1 MNANKLADPGTK
13 NPESV
18 GPEPLSV
25 ALIGPD
31 EERRQALAQA
41 LAESRRARVIE
52 FHSYPAELH
61 DLERLLAQSFDII
74 CLDIDS
80 EPDFAL
86 DLVEVI
92 SSTSAAKI
100 MVYSGVTD
108 QNNVLRCMR
117 AGACEYLILPL
128 KQDAVAEALDRA
140 TSTLNPGTPPTMK
153 KGRLLVFL
161 GAKGGSGVTTI
172 ACNLGIALAQETD
185 QRTLIID
192 LALPMG
198 DAALNLGIA
207 AKYST
212 DDALRN
218 LNRLDA
224 NFLHSLLAKHRSGIS
239 VLAAPSNVPEVEA
252 SKMAID
258 KLMVVARREFDNVIV
273 DVGSR
278 TDLMGTALFNSAS
291 TIYLVTQAG
300 ISELRNSN
308 RLISQFFNEGGP
320 KLEIVINRF
329 EPHSL
334 GGVNE
339 EVITKALGKPL
350 RWKIPDDQD
359 ATRKLQNT
367 ATGQSLGET
376 PISRAILAMAS
387 SISGRPV
394 PRETKKD
401 LGPSGYGRG
410 NPPEWVSN
418 TEGSPNI
425 TSRTTTFARPT
436 PTVAWSTPDPITC
449 GDPLTA
455 VQLNAKAS
463 VPGDFIYT
471 PGAGY
476 VLPAGMHTLWVTFN
490 PADSEDS
497 PVQSAVTIEVS
508 RATPVIS
515 WPAPPVIACGTALSA
530 TQLNAT
536 ATVPG
541 TFEYTPAAGEV
552 LAPGTHTLSVTFTPA
567 NPANYETARAS
578 VVATVAKVK
587 PVIEWPV
594 PDPITYGTALSA
606 TQLNAT
612 ASVPG
617 KFDYSPAAGEV
628 LSAGTHTVTVTFS
641 PADNTHY
648 ATARATVSVIV
659 AKAKP
664 VIAWPTPDPIT
675 YGTVLSDMH
684 LNATASVPGTFDY
697 TPGSG
702 AMVAAGEHTPS
713 VAFTPVDT
721 SNYSSANAAVSL
733 TVRKATPTVAWPT
746 PNPIICGIALSA
758 TQLNATATVPGVFEY
773 TPAAGEVL
781 PPGTHTLSVTFT
793 PTDTLNYSTVQ
804 AVVSLTVT
812 DNLPAAIT
820 WSVPS
825 AISYGVPLSA
835 AQLNATASAEG
846 TFVYTPSAGVVLAPG
861 RYTLS
866 VSFTPA
872 ETANCAAA
880 QANVALEV
888 EGLPNVASLL
898 TATAQTPAAPT
909 VTANHIASAESDE
922 VTSGPTLMQ
931 ENHRKTRTYK
941 GAVYVQGDDGQWH
954 LQQK

>member
-1 MNANKLADPGTK
+1 MSANISADPGMK
-13 NPESV
+13 NSESIVPEV
-18 GPEPLSV
+18 LSV

-31 EERRQALAQA
+31 EERRQALAKA
-41 LAESRRARVIE
+41 LAESCQARVVE

-61 DLERLLAQSFDII
+61 DLERLLEQNFDVIF
-74 CLDIDS
+74 LDIDS
-80 EPDFAL
+80 EPEFAL
-86 DLVEVI
+86 ELVEVI
-92 SSTSAAKI
+92 SNTSAAKI
-100 MVYSGVTD
+100 MVYSRITD
-108 QNNVLRCMR
+108 QDNVLRCLH
-117 AGACEYLILPL
+117 AGAREYLILPL
-128 KQDAVAEALDRA
+128 KLDEVAEALGRA
-140 TSTLNPGTPPTMK
+140 MAILNPGTRPTIK
-153 KGRLLVFL
+153 TGRLLVFL

-172 ACNLGIALAQETD
+172 ACNLAIALAQETD

-218 LNRLDA
+218 TDRLDA
-224 NFLHSLLAKHRSGIS
+224 NFLQSLLVKHRSGIS

-258 KLMVVARREFDNVIV
+258 KLMVIARREFDNVIV

-278 TDLMGTALFNSAS
+278 IDLMGTAIFNKAS

-308 RLISQFFNEGGP
+308 RLISQFFSESGS

-329 EPHSL
+329 EPRSL

-339 EVITKALGKPL
+339 EVITRALGKPL

-367 ATGQSLGET
+367 ATGHSVADT
-376 PISRAILAMAS
+376 PISRVSLQMAS
-387 SISGRPV
+387 CITGRPV
-394 PRETKKD
+394 PRETKKG
-401 LGPSGYGRG
+401 LGPLGKV
-410 NPPEWVSN
+410 NPERVPDIDA
-418 TEGSPNI
+418 SPN
-425 TSRTTTFARPT
+425 TKLATPTLPRPT
-436 PTVAWSTPDPITC
+436 PTVAWSMPDPITY
-449 GDPLTA
+449 GDPLSA
-455 VQLNAKAS
+455 VQLNATAP
-463 VPGDFIYT
+463 VLGTFVFT
-471 PGAGY
+471 PGPGY
-476 VLPAGMHTLWVTFN
+476 VLPAGTHTLWVTFN
-490 PADSEDS
+490 PADSEGS
-497 PVQSAVTIEVS
+497 PVNSAVTIAVS
-508 RATPVIS
+508 RATPAVS
-515 WPAPPVIACGTALSA
+515 WPAPPVIDYGTALSA
-530 TQLNAT
+530 TQLNAR

-567 NPANYETARAS
+567 DTANYATGQAS

-587 PVIEWPV
+587 PAIEWP
-594 PDPITYGTALSA
+594 PSDPITYGMALSA

-612 ASVPG
+612 ASIPG
-617 KFDYSPAAGEV
+617 TFDYSPAAGEV
-628 LSAGTHTVTVTFS
+628 LSAGTHTVKVTFN
-641 PADNTHY
+641 PANNSEY

-675 YGTVLSDMH
+675 YGTVLTGMH
-684 LNATASVPGTFDY
+684 LNATGSVPGTFDCN
-697 TPGSG
+697 PGIG
-702 AMVAAGEHTPS
+702 ALLAAGEHTPS
-713 VAFTPVDT
+713 VVFTPTDT

-733 TVRKATPTVAWPT
+733 TVRKAMPTVVWPT
-746 PNPIICGIALSA
+746 ANPIVCGTALTA
-758 TQLNATATVPGVFEY
+758 TQLNATATVPGVFAY
-773 TPAAGEVL
+773 APAAGHVFA
-781 PPGTHTLSVTFT
+781 PGTHTLSVTFT

-804 AVVSLTVT
+804 DVMSLTVT
-812 DNLPAAIT
+812 DTLPAAIT
-820 WSVPS
+820 WPAPS
-825 AISYGVPLSA
+825 SISYGVPLSA

-846 TFVYTPSAGVVLAPG
+846 ELVYTPCAGVVLAPG

-872 ETANCAAA
+872 DTAKCAAA
-880 QANVALEV
+880 QATVALEV

-898 TATAQTPAAPT
+898 TATAQTPVAPT
-909 VTANHIASAESDE
+909 VAANHAAPAESDE
-922 VTSGPTLMQ
+922 ITSGRTLIQ
-931 ENHRKTRTYK
+931 ENQRKTRTYK

-954 LQQK
+954 LQ